1 MKIARLFA
9 LFFLLL
15 GAGLSSARA
24 EIKADRDY
32 VQIPTALPTQSG
44 KKVEVIEFFWYGCP
58 HCYDMQP
65 HLKAWLKHKPLDVEF
80 RYLPAIFRDGWVP
93 NAKTF
98 YALEA
103 LGVQEKLHEQVYDAI
118 HAENLDLNNE
128 QVLFDWVAKH
138 GVDRKKFMDAYNSFS
153 MQAKISKSVRMPK
166 DYGLKGV
173 PALVVDGKYLTSGT
187 LAGSPEEVI
196 KVLDQ
201 LIEKARKERAA
212 KKS

>member
-9 LFFLLL
+9 LCFLLL
-15 GAGLSSARA
+15 GVGVSLARA

-32 VQIPTALPTQSG
+32 MQLPTPQPTLSG

-58 HCYDMQP
+58 HCYELEP
-65 HLKAWLKHKPLDVEF
+65 HLKAWLKRKPKDVEF
-80 RYLPAIFRDGWVP
+80 RHVPAIFRDSWVP

-103 LGVQEKLHEQVYDAI
+103 LGMQEKLHEQVYDAI

-128 QVLFDWVAKH
+128 QLLFDWVAKH
-138 GVDRKKFMDAYNSFS
+138 GVDRKKFADAYNSFS
-153 MQAKISKSVRMPK
+153 MQAKVSKSVQMPK

-173 PALVVDGKYLTSGT
+173 PSLVVDGKYLTSGS

-201 LIEKARKERAA
+201 LIEKARKEKAA
-212 KKS
+212 KK